1 MYLLNW
7 HITIGKYKVQ
17 TLKEVK
23 ITTSVLN
30 LSDTA
35 TIEMPGQYLN
45 TWRKIEDKVH
55 VGDAVTI
62 QLGYDNDLE
71 TEFTGYL
78 KRISRDNNSLV
89 LECEDALYLMDET
102 VEDVE
107 YKSIS
112 LKDLLQKV
120 LVQVDP
126 EMTVDCDYDFT
137 YEKMVVFKS
146 TALDVLKKVHDDT
159 KANIWF
165 EGKTLHVHPV
175 YQEQKGDKAVIYD
188 TEVNVQSNELKWKD
202 KADKKVMV
210 EVKYVSPEGNLAKEE
225 FGVSG
230 GEKVTRF
237 ANTSNKSDLK
247 KAAENEYNLWNY
259 SGYEGSLTGWL
270 VPVVK
275 AGGSVRLRDKE
286 RPEGKYYV
294 TGVEIEFGQNGA
306 KRKVTLG
313 RKLS

>member
-1 MYLLNW
+1 MYLLSW
-7 HITIGKYKVQ
+7 HITIGKYSVQ

-23 ITTSVLN
+23 INTSVLN

-45 TWRKIEDKVH
+45 IWRKIEDKVH

-89 LECEDALYLMDET
+89 LECEDALYLLDKT
-102 VEDVE
+102 VKDME
-107 YKSIS
+107 YKTIT
-112 LKDLLQKV
+112 LKELLQKI
-120 LVQVDP
+120 LTQVDP

-137 YEKMVVFKS
+137 YEKLVVFKS

-210 EVKYVSPEGNLAKEE
+210 EVKFTKPNGELAKQEY
-225 FGVSG
+225 GVSG
-230 GEKVTRF
+230 GQKVTRYVD
-237 ANTSNKSDLK
+237 SNNESDLK

-259 SGYEGSLTGWL
+259 SGYEGSFTGWL

-313 RKLS
+313 RKLG

>member
-7 HITIGKYKVQ
+7 HITIGKYSVQ

-23 ITTSVLN
+23 INTSVLN

-35 TIEMPGQYLN
+35 SIELPGQYLN
-45 TWRKIEDKVH
+45 TWRKIEDKIH
-55 VGDAVTI
+55 TGDTVTI
-62 QLGYDNDLE
+62 QLGYDDSLE

-78 KRISRDNNSLV
+78 KRISRDNNTLV
-89 LECEDALYLMDET
+89 LECEDALYLMDKT
-102 VEDVE
+102 VEDME
-107 YKSIS
+107 YKAIS
-112 LKDLLQKV
+112 LKDLLQKI
-120 LVQVDP
+120 LTQVSP
-126 EMTVDCDYDFT
+126 EMKVDCDYDFT
-137 YEKMVVFKS
+137 YEKLVVFKS
-146 TALDVLKKVHDDT
+146 TALDVLKKIHDDT

-175 YQEQKGDKAVIYD
+175 YQQLKGDKTVIYD

-202 KADKKVMV
+202 KTDKKVLV
-210 EVKYVSPEGNLAKEE
+210 EVKFTKPNGELSKQEYGI
-225 FGVSG
+225 SG
-230 GEKVTRF
+230 GQKVTRYVD
-237 ANTSNKSDLK
+237 ASNESDLK

-259 SGYEGSLTGWL
+259 SGYEGNLTGWL

-286 RPEGKYYV
+286 RPEGVYYV

-313 RKLS
+313 RKLG

>member
-1 MYLLNW
+1 MYRLSW
-7 HITIGKYKVQ
+7 HITIGKYRVQ

-23 ITTSVLN
+23 IKTSVLN

-45 TWRKIEDKVH
+45 TWKMIEDKVS

-62 QLGYDNDLE
+62 QLGYNDELE

-89 LECEDALYLMDET
+89 LECEDALYLMDKT
-102 VEDVE
+102 VKDVE
-107 YKSIS
+107 YKSIKVKTLLENI
-112 LKDLLQKV
+112 LK
-120 LVQVDP
+120 QVDP
-126 EMTVDCDYDFT
+126 GMKVECDYDFT
-137 YEKMVVFKS
+137 YDKMVVFKS
-146 TALDVLKKVHDDT
+146 TALDVLKKIHSDT

-175 YQEQKGDKAVIYD
+175 YQKQEGEETVIYD
-188 TEVNVQSNELKWKD
+188 TEKNVQSNELKWKD
-202 KADKKVMV
+202 EKDRKVMI
-210 EVKYVSPEGNLAKEE
+210 EVTYTNAKGEKKKKE
-225 FGVSG
+225 FGVAG
-230 GEKVTRF
+230 GEKITRPVS
-237 ANTSNKSDLK
+237 AGSESDLK
-247 KAAENEYNLWNY
+247 RAAENEYKLWNY
-259 SGYEGSLTGWL
+259 SGFEGSLTGWL

-286 RPEGKYYV
+286 RPEGTYYV
-294 TGVEIEFGQNGA
+294 TGVDIEFGQSGA

>member
-7 HITIGKYKVQ
+7 HITIGKYSVQ

-23 ITTSVLN
+23 INTSVLN

-35 TIEMPGQYLN
+35 SIELPGQYLN
-45 TWRKIEDKVH
+45 TWRKIEDKIH
-55 VGDAVTI
+55 AGDAVTI
-62 QLGYDNDLE
+62 QLGYDDSLE

-78 KRISRDNNSLV
+78 KRISRDNNTLV
-89 LECEDALYLMDET
+89 LECEDALYLMDKT

-107 YKSIS
+107 YKAIS
-112 LKDLLQKV
+112 LKDLLRKI
-120 LVQVDP
+120 LTQVSP
-126 EMTVDCDYDFT
+126 EMKVDCDYDFT
-137 YEKMVVFKS
+137 YEKLVVFKS

-175 YQEQKGDKAVIYD
+175 YQQLKGDKTVIYD
-188 TEVNVQSNELKWKD
+188 TQVNVQSNELKWKD

-210 EVKYVSPEGNLAKEE
+210 EVKYVETDGTLSTQQY
-225 FGVSG
+225 GVSG
-230 GEKVTRF
+230 GSKVERYVNAKGT
-237 ANTSNKSDLK
+237 NDLK

-286 RPEGKYYV
+286 RPEGVYYV

-313 RKLS
+313 RKLG